1 MTKAERLEKEK
12 AELERMLQHE
22 RDIWKNGNERGPV
35 RLIAG
40 VDEVGRGPL
49 SGPVVTA
56 AVILPE
62 DFDVPGVNDSKK
74 LSEKRRESLFA
85 EIAEKAVGIGI
96 GIRDNDAIDR
106 INILEATK
114 EAMAEAVFSIRPAG
128 TFGRTA
134 GEFTEY
140 FMAQADPDMESPEP
154 AVPEDRI
161 RPDHLLIDALT
172 LEGVN
177 IPQTGIVKGDAN
189 SVSIAAASIIAK
201 VVRDHMMVR
210 FEEKYPGYGFA
221 SNKGY
226 GTKAHYQGLD
236 GQGACRIHRRS
247 FLVKYFAQR

>member
-1 MTKAERLEKEK
+1 MTKAERQEKER
-12 AELERMLQHE
+12 AELERMLQQE
-22 RDIWKNGNERGPV
+22 RELWQNGNEKGPV

-74 LSEKRRESLFA
+74 LSEKRREALFV
-85 EIAEKAVGIGI
+85 EIVEKVVGIGV

-114 EAMAEAVFSIRPAG
+114 EAMAEAVLGIRPAG
-128 TFGRTA
+128 AFGSTA
-134 GEFTEY
+134 DEFVEF
-140 FMAQADPDMESPEP
+140 FMPQADPQRESPEA
-154 AVPEDRI
+154 AVPADRI
-161 RPDHLLIDALT
+161 LPDHLLIDALT
-172 LEGVN
+172 LEGVD

-201 VVRDHMMVR
+201 VVRDHMMER
-210 FEEKYPGYGFA
+210 FEEIYPGYGFA

-236 GQGACRIHRRS
+236 ARGACRIHRRS
-247 FLVKYFAQR
+247 FLVKYFAR